1 MRLKRANFAIVDCET
16 YMKRLYSIF
25 VCAIFCFFGCTSD
38 TIEGDQLDI
47 TLQNAIKQTAPT
59 GRLDHFILAE
69 DSDLARLPQD
79 PLNPL
84 TAEKV
89 ELGSFLFFETGMGIV
104 PKNDEGL
111 QSYSCAS
118 CHVPS
123 ADFKPGRMQGIGE
136 GGEGFGFLGEAR
148 VKHSAYEE
156 GDMDVQ
162 GVRPLT
168 VLNVAYSAENT
179 LWNGSF
185 GSAGANE
192 GTEEA
197 WGVVDEATHLNEL
210 GYQGL
215 ETQNIEGL
223 DVHRMLMTPEL
234 AEELNYTDF
243 FDAAFPEIEGDERY
257 SNFTVSLALSA
268 YLRTL
273 TTTKAPFQKW
283 IRGDMQ
289 AMSVEEKRGALVFF
303 TKGNC
308 ASCHSGSSFSA
319 TKFFAIGVNDL
330 DQSVSFREDDE
341 TLKKNLGRAGFTG
354 RDEDLYKFKV
364 PTLYNLQG
372 TSFYFHGSSKRSL
385 EEVVEYFDQAIPE
398 NPRVSSDLL
407 AREFKPLGLS
417 EQEKADLVSFLE
429 FGLQDNDVLRFMPN
443 SLPSSNCFPNA
454 DEQSRKEL
462 GCQ

>member
-1 MRLKRANFAIVDCET
+1 MTRF
-16 YMKRLYSIF
+16 YSLLACISL
-25 VCAIFCFFGCTSD
+25 VAVSCTSD
-38 TIEGDQLDI
+38 TIEGDQLDLS
-47 TLQNAIKQTAPT
+47 LQNVIKQAAPA
-59 GRLDHFILAE
+59 GRLDHFVLGE
-69 DSDLARLPQD
+69 YTDLASLPQD

-84 TAEKV
+84 TEMKV
-89 ELGSFLFFETGMGIV
+89 ELGSFLFFETGLGTV
-104 PKNDEGL
+104 PKKEEGL
-111 QSYSCAS
+111 QSYSCSS
-118 CHVPS
+118 CHVPL

-136 GGEGFGFLGEAR
+136 GGEGIGYLGEAR

-162 GVRPLT
+162 GIRPLT

-192 GTEEA
+192 GTEDV
-197 WGVVDEATHLNEL
+197 WGVIDEATELNHL

-223 DVHRMLMTPEL
+223 NIHRMLMTPEL
-234 AEELNYTDF
+234 AEDLNYKEY
-243 FDAAFPEIEGDERY
+243 FDSAFPDVAEADRY
-257 SNFTVSLALSA
+257 SNLTVSLAISA

-273 TTTKAPFQKW
+273 TTSKAPFQDW
-283 IRGDMQ
+283 LRGDMQ
-289 AMSVEEKRGALVFF
+289 AMSVSEKRGAMVFF

-308 ASCHSGSSFSA
+308 SSCHTGTALSA
-319 TKFFAIGVNDL
+319 TKFFALGVNDL
-330 DQSVSFREDDE
+330 DQSVSFQENE
-341 TLKKNLGRAGFTG
+341 KTMKKNLGRAGFTG
-354 RDEDLYKFKV
+354 LDEDLYKFKV

-385 EEVVEYFDQAIPE
+385 EEVVEYFDQGIPE
-398 NPRVSSDLL
+398 NPRVSSDLV
-407 AREFKPLGLS
+407 ARDFKPLGLTD
-417 EQEKADLVSFLE
+417 QEKADLVNFLE
-429 FGLQDNDVLRFMPN
+429 FGLQDNDVLRFMPT
-443 SLPSSNCFPNA
+443 SLPSNNCFPNA